1 MHLLLNAKTFTEL
14 LKITSNIYDDLNDT
28 LNESEF
34 WKYYDEFLSIYHNYY
49 EHYSDIISRTDE
61 VKKYLNI

>member
-1 MHLLLNAKTFTEL
+1 MYLLNAKTFTEL

-49 EHYSDIISRTDE
+49 NHCKEIISETDE